1 MKIIL
6 LGGPGAGKGTQAVK
20 LKEYYNI
27 PHVSTGEVLREARAA
42 GTELGKKA
50 AEYMDAGKLLP
61 DNIILGIV
69 GEKLDMPEMKNGFLF
84 DGFPRTIPQAEGLDD
99 MLESKNGSIDA
110 VVSIEVSDEI
120 VVERL
125 LQRAEIEGRSD
136 DNRETIESRLKVYY
150 DQTEP
155 LKQYYRDCGLLKSVD
170 GVGAVDEVF
179 ERIRAVLGKER

>member
-6 LGGPGAGKGTQAVK
+6 LGGPGAGKGTQATK

-27 PHVSTGEVLREARAA
+27 PHVSTGEVLREARKA

-61 DNIILGIV
+61 DSIILGIV
-69 GEKLDMPEMKNGFLF
+69 GDKLDMPEMKNGYLF
-84 DGFPRTIPQAEGLDD
+84 DGFPRTIPQAEGLDE
-99 MLESKNGSIDA
+99 MLRSKNGSIDA
-110 VVSIEVSDEI
+110 VISIEAPDE
-120 VVERL
+120 VVIERL
-125 LQRAEIEGRSD
+125 LKRAEIEGRSD

-155 LKQYYRDCGLLKSVD
+155 LKQYYRDRGLLKVVD
-170 GVGAVDEVF
+170 GIGTVDEVF
-179 ERIRAVLGKER
+179 ERIRVVLG